1 MSFPTPET
9 LAVSTTG
16 AGLNLAAA
24 VGNLAS
30 RTGVVL
36 RYARYLLRWL
46 ERSGVDEKNVE
57 RCMTAARGL
66 AYGWIAIISKYLQA
80 KKENTNFQD
89 ELVTAGV
96 HNLKGSWPINRG
108 RNQSRGYGIDSGM
121 SITDHNTS
129 YTT

>member
-66 AYGWIAIISKYLQA
+66 AYPKEDGLQLSQSTSKP
-80 KKENTNFQD
+80 KKRIQNFKM
-89 ELVTAGV
+89 
-96 HNLKGSWPINRG
+96 N
-108 RNQSRGYGIDSGM
+108 
-121 SITDHNTS
+121 
-129 YTT
+129 